1 MIKALTCN
9 VIAVFSL
16 STCFAVQA
24 SNKVD
29 IGNTL
34 SACITITHTQVVNEA
49 EMPVMHID
57 YHRPDPTA
65 ACGCMSRV
73 SSFNSYVVRDS
84 FESHVLGGNFVFEDA
99 GSLTLPIAA
108 QRRMISRGDK
118 IRFTISCAGPD

>member
-9 VIAVFSL
+9 LIGVLSL

-29 IGNTL
+29 IENTL

-49 EMPVMHID
+49 EMPVIHMD

-65 ACGCMSRV
+65 ACGCMSKV

-108 QRRMISRGDK
+108 QRRVIHHGDT
-118 IRFTISCAGPD
+118 IRLVISCAGPD